1 MKLTA
6 FSDYTLR
13 VLMYL
18 ALDRERLTPVQRI
31 AEAYGVSDNHLMK
44 VVQHLVAQGV
54 VESVRGRGGGI
65 RLAIDPTEIRLGSML
80 KSTESDAPIVD
91 CINGGRTACPI
102 APVCK
107 LTHALIRAS
116 DAFYA
121 TLDEY
126 TLADLVR
133 TPRGLQRILLD
144 V

>member
-18 ALDRERLTPVQRI
+18 ALDRERLATVQRI
-31 AEAYGVSDNHLMK
+31 AEAYGVSENHLMK
-44 VVQHLVAQGV
+44 VVQHLVALGV

-65 RLAIDPTEIRLGSML
+65 RLAIDPATIRLGSML
-80 KSTESDAPIVD
+80 KSTESDSPIVE

-107 LTHALIRAS
+107 LTQALVRAS